1 MSSSSGISGI
11 SVGVIGAGLLLL
23 WSGLKGASISATL
36 QDLIKG
42 QKPAGVNVKPI
53 ESAAIASAADN
64 ATATAP
70 FGGLVPGSGK
80 ASTILQYAAARKGQ
94 CYGFGSGH
102 SGNPCASR
110 CTDCSSYVSCVLSQA
125 TGKTINMAT
134 GGLAGIGAGVPYAQR
149 QPGDV
154 IVWNG
159 GTGGGHTG
167 IIATVDAKGGTMWNN
182 LCTGCGGVQLSRYPR
197 PPARTAATAVVR
209 RV

>member
-1 MSSSSGISGI
+1 MPNGHISGI

-23 WSGLKGASISATL
+23 WSGLKGASVAATV

-42 QKPAGVNVKPI
+42 QKPAGQNVKPI
-53 ESAAIASAADN
+53 ESAAAAAAVN
-64 ATATAP
+64 AP
-70 FGGLVPGSGK
+70 FGGLVPGS
-80 ASTILQYAAARKGQ
+80 ASATRILQLAAARRGQ

-102 SGNPCASR
+102 SGNPCSSR
-110 CTDCSSYVSCVLSQA
+110 CTDCSSYVSCILSQA

-134 GGLAGIGAGVPYAQR
+134 GGLAGIGKGVPYNQR
-149 QPGDV
+149 QPGDI

-167 IIATVDAKGGTMWNN
+167 IIATVSGKGGTMWNN
-182 LCTGCGGVQLSRYPR
+182 ACTGCGGVKLSSYPYG
-197 PPARTAATAVVR
+197 ARTAAAAVVR